1 VFAVVLLVLGVGLLI
16 ELLVPDLSFGSLVI
30 FALGIAAAAAWLVG
44 GVTIATVPA
53 LVLVGWGLAGVGSD
67 LGYLVGDGWASLF
80 IGIGL
85 LIAWALGRAQHAR
98 REWALVIG
106 LVLGVIGL
114 ADVADTLP
122 FDVDVAILIPLAMIA
137 AGVYLI
143 FRDRLPA
150 RA

>member
-30 FALGIAAAAAWLVG
+30 FALGVAAAAAWLLG
-44 GVTIATVPA
+44 GVAIATVPA
-53 LVLVGWGLAGVGSD
+53 LVLVGWGLAGIGSD
-67 LGYLVGDGWASLF
+67 LGYLAGDGWGSLF
-80 IGIGL
+80 IGIAL
-85 LIAWALGRAQHAR
+85 LIAWALARRQHAR
-98 REWALVIG
+98 REWALVLG
-106 LVLGVIGL
+106 LILGVIGL

-122 FDVDVAILIPLAMIA
+122 FDADLAILIPLAMIA

-150 RA
+150 RS